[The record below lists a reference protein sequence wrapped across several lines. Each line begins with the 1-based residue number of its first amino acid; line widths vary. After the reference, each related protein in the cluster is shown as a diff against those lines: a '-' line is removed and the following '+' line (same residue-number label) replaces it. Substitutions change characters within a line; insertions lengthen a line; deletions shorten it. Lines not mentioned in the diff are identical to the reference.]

1 MGLRIRSHLALFNI
15 IVLVNTYYPAFACVA
30 IYIYIYRVMLTSTL
44 RILVN
49 NLFKKN
55 FYEKLKKKVINIL
68 TAFSFLIKMVLKLSK
83 NGLLISALRALI
95 SMTYIYIY
103 IYVRTRFSD
112 SDRSLNRKSER
123 FKIFKVKPKSN
134 HNNIIINLIIIL
146 NINKNIKL
154 VKIEK
159 LTKII

>member
-1 MGLRIRSHLALFNI
+1 M
-15 IVLVNTYYPAFACVA
+15 CVC
-30 IYIYIYRVMLTSTL
+30 T
-44 RILVN
+44 
-49 NLFKKN
+49 K
-55 FYEKLKKKVINIL
+55 
-68 TAFSFLIKMVLKLSK
+68 
-83 NGLLISALRALI
+83 
-95 SMTYIYIY
+95 
-103 IYVRTRFSD
+103 FSD

-123 FKIFKVKPKSN
+123 FKIFKVKPKLN